1 MRLTKD
7 EARILGEAMEEY
19 KYKVVASNGSY
30 KELGLFAKLHQLQLK
45 LEMFGDDKRR
55 YGRTSE
61 DNLYDCFKRF
71 VNQNKW

>member
-30 KELGLFAKLHQLQLK
+30 KELGLFNKLHDLQ
-45 LEMFGDDKRR
+45 
-55 YGRTSE
+55 
-61 DNLYDCFKRF
+61 
-71 VNQNKW
+71 